1 MPKRKIF
8 LNAQFVFFML
18 IYEVHPNGWMWEQG
32 RIPEFAA
39 GSLLKEKTTMV
50 DEKLRVHI
58 FDMVTSIARVI
69 DMMSPVIGRH
79 HLQVSYLAYQ
89 LAGELN
95 FSDEKKFEVFMAGVL
110 HDVGAF
116 SLDDRLDLLEFEDAK
131 SGEHSMAGSL
141 ILETFKPFSV
151 IARLVKFHHVPWK
164 YGKGAFQNGESVPVR
179 SHIIHLADR
188 VAVKIS
194 KKEPVLNQVRGIC
207 HAISELKGEVFV
219 PGHVETF
226 LNMAKREY
234 IWLDVISDSIEA
246 VLKRTILN
254 RTNELTIEEMV
265 EFSRLICRLIDFKSK
280 FTAVHSSGVA
290 AVAIE
295 LSKLAGFSKNERKL
309 IEIAAYLHDLGKL
322 AIPSEILEK
331 QNTLTDNERFIMRS
345 HVYHTYEVLESFEM
359 LRVAGYW
366 GALHQERLN
375 GTGYPF
381 GLKSDE
387 LPLGSRIM
395 AVADVF
401 TALTEDRPYRKG
413 MDPKNAITV
422 LESMVGAGELDGALV
437 DMVFK
442 NYDEIN
448 GIRDSAQKEAM
459 RNYNA
464 FRKILNRDVK
474 KTFGG

>member
-1 MPKRKIF
+1 M
-8 LNAQFVFFML
+8 
-18 IYEVHPNGWMWEQG
+18 
-32 RIPEFAA
+32 AA
-39 GSLLKEKTTMV
+39 
-50 DEKLRVHI
+50 DKLRVRI
-58 FDMVTSIARVI
+58 FDMVTSIARVV

-79 HLQVSYLAYQ
+79 HMQVSYLAYQ

-95 FSDEKKFEVFMAGVL
+95 VPDDKKFEIFMAGAL

-116 SLDDRLDLLEFEDAK
+116 SLENRLELLEFEDTK
-131 SGEHSMAGSL
+131 PGEHSMAGSL

-151 IARLVKFHHVPWK
+151 IARLIKFHHVPWNH
-164 YGKGAFQNGESVPVR
+164 GKGAYQNGESVPVR

-194 KKEPVLNQVRGIC
+194 PKVPVLNQVRGIC
-207 HAISELKGEVFV
+207 QAISELKGVVFV
-219 PGHVETF
+219 PEHVDAL

-234 IWLDVISDSIEA
+234 IWLDVISDAIEA
-246 VLKRTILN
+246 VLKRTVLD
-254 RTNELTIEEMV
+254 RTNELTIDEMV
-265 EFSRLICRLIDFKSK
+265 EFSKLICRLIDFKSK
-280 FTAVHSSGVA
+280 FTAAHSSGVA

-322 AIPSEILEK
+322 AIPFEILEK
-331 QNTLTDNERFIMRS
+331 QDKLTDNERFIMRS
-345 HVYHTYEVLESFEM
+345 HVYHTYQVLQSFEM

-413 MDPKNAITV
+413 MDPKNAVTV
-422 LESMVGAGELDGALV
+422 LESMVETGELDGPLV
-437 DMVFK
+437 DMVLK
-442 NYDEIN
+442 TYDQIN
-448 GIRDSAQKEAM
+448 GIRHAAQKEAM
-459 RNYNA
+459 RNYDA
-464 FRKILNRDVK
+464 FRKILNRDGPMSVK
-474 KTFGG
+474 NIR